1 MSCLLRLL
9 GLAGILWMFGMGVF
23 GDDWSLAGLVIPLS
37 TFVLFVADQV
47 GRSEARH
54 QQEAAAARERD
65 RRRAEAEQE
74 APAGPPADPDGPPA
88 DPDGPP
94 AGPDG
99 LPADPADPDG
109 AGPDAIP
116 R

>member
-23 GDDWSLAGLVIPLS
+23 GHDWSLAGLVIPVS

-54 QQEAAAARERD
+54 LQEAAAARERE

-74 APAGPPADPDGPPA
+74 APAGSPAGS
-88 DPDGPP
+88 DGPP
-94 AGPDG
+94 AGSDG
-99 LPADPADPDG
+99 PPAGSDG
-109 AGPDAIP
+109 DGPDAIP
-116 R
+116 ADPR